1 MTDPPLRT
9 LIADDEPVAR
19 QRLALLCAELAG
31 ISVVGKAVD
40 GPDTI
45 ERIRLLAPDL
55 VLLDISMPDLDGMAV
70 AAASAVGERPPA
82 IVFCTAS
89 DAHAVRAFEVS
100 AVDYLLKPVQRER
113 LEQALTRARR
123 FRDVPRPPVRPARP
137 DHLWVPHRG
146 AMHRVDVSDITRI
159 DAEGDFVRLWT
170 GRTQFLLNE
179 TLTRFADRLDPA
191 AFVRLRR
198 SSVVRVTALCRVRH
212 VGLGAWE
219 AQLGDGNRIRI
230 GPTYWKAIK
239 DRLQEASRRPAPGPA

>member
-1 MTDPPLRT
+1 MTDPPLRI

-31 ISVVGKAVD
+31 VSIVGEAVD

-45 ERIRLLAPDL
+45 GRIQGLMPDL
-55 VLLDISMPDLDGMAV
+55 VLLDISMPDLDGLAV
-70 AAASAVGERPPA
+70 AAASALGERPPA

-89 DAHAVRAFEVS
+89 DAHAMRAFELS

-113 LEQALTRARR
+113 LEQALARARR
-123 FRDVPRPPVRPARP
+123 LRDVPGLPTRPVWP
-137 DHLWVPHRG
+137 DHLWVPYRG
-146 AMHRVDVSDITRI
+146 AMHRIDIADITRI

-170 GRTQFLLNE
+170 LRAQFLLNE
-179 TLTRFADRLDPA
+179 TLTRLVERLDPDV
-191 AFVRLRR
+191 FVRLRR
-198 SSVVRVTALCRVRH
+198 SSVVRITELRDVRH

-219 AQLGDGNRIRI
+219 ARLADGNRIRI

-239 DRLQEASRRPAPGPA
+239 DRLLVARQRSA

>member
-1 MTDPPLRT
+1 MTAPPLRT
-9 LIADDEPVAR
+9 LVADDEPVAR
-19 QRLALLCAELAG
+19 QRLTLLCAELAEV
-31 ISVVGKAVD
+31 SVVGEAVD

-45 ERIRLLAPDL
+45 GRIRALAPDL

-70 AAASAVGERPPA
+70 AAASALGKRPPA

-100 AVDYLLKPVQRER
+100 AVDYLLKPVQRDR
-113 LEQALTRARR
+113 LERALARACRL
-123 FRDVPRPPVRPARP
+123 RDAPGPLAHQSRP

-146 AMHRVDVSDITRI
+146 AMHRIDIADVTRI

-170 GRTQFLLNE
+170 ARAQFLLNE
-179 TLTRFADRLDPA
+179 TLTRLAERLDPD
-191 AFVRLRR
+191 AFIRLRR
-198 SSVVRVTALCRVRH
+198 SSVVRVATLRDVRH

-219 AQLGDGNRIRI
+219 AQLADGNRIRI

-239 DRLQEASRRPAPGPA
+239 DRLQETSRRSARAST